1 MLDDT
6 GVLSAAQAAQ
16 KRIRHTTIRTDPLSA
31 AQAAQKF
38 IASITDCVL
47 RLSAAQAAQK
57 QRHYSGIT
65 WKRALRRTGGSD
77 VLVKT

>member
-57 QRHYSGIT
+57 RRNHSGIT
-65 WKRALRRTGGSD
+65 WEKPLAGQAG
-77 VLVKT
+77 

>member
-31 AQAAQKF
+31 AQAAQK
-38 IASITDCVL
+38 
-47 RLSAAQAAQK
+47 

-65 WKRALRRTGGSD
+65 WKRALRRTGGSERTGKNVD
-77 VLVKT
+77 